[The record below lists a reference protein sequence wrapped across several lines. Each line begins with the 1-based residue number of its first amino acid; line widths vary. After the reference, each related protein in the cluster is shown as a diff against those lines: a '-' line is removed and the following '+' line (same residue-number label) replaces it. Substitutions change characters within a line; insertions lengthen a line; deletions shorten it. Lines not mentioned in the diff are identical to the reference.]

1 MFFSIRASKLASLT
15 SNNKYCDHILKSGY
29 AKTADTMENNTF
41 GNATNFN
48 AAVKYGECYYRI

>member
-1 MFFSIRASKLASLT
+1 MFFSIRASKLLSLT